1 MTDVGVFMNVLKL
14 LASILQGNRIV
25 IDDGEATLS
34 PVTQTTGLAQKKTKP
49 TFILHYAEEFSDRI
63 RGLKKSVKVILHAGT
78 LVPNGS
84 NGFQV

>member
-34 PVTQTTGLAQKKTKP
+34 PVTQTTGLAQKKLSP
-49 TFILHYAEEFSDRI
+49 LLFYIM
-63 RGLKKSVKVILHAGT
+63 LKSFLIESEG
-78 LVPNGS
+78 
-84 NGFQV
+84 